1 MAGLFT
7 KMDTVRL
14 HALVI
19 APKVVGLE
27 EQEDPASSLPSDGG
41 LLFGGGS
48 TGQQQGRTGSALRSD
63 PHPALARF
71 ARLVEGRV
79 FQQLKSEPLGKKAN
93 GLIVVGHQQ
102 GQGT

>member
-7 KMDTVRL
+7 KMHAVGL
-14 HALVI
+14 HALVV
-19 APKVVGLE
+19 APEIVGLE
-27 EQEDPASSLPSDGG
+27 KQEDPTAPLLADGG
-41 LLFGGGS
+41 LLLRIGGL
-48 TGQQQGRTGSALRSD
+48 GQQQGRPWGTFRGD